1 MVFSQHASNSPLIM
15 HFIWTIMPMFNF
27 KDHFSKNSQ
36 RVFGSWEKHNVPPAV
51 TDATTLLWSWFSLDM
66 GDNYCHYHG
75 HDPLLH
81 MSPLPSLIC
90 RCPLP
95 DIFCTDLCFQDPF
108 FLEKTIICCEQDWDQ
123 EYFEIHEFGT
133 KDSYIFKV
141 SFTWAHSKKV
151 WVYLIIFSIRKVS
164 FKYLVSNQDFTF
176 MHIFS
181 PVP

>member
-66 GDNYCHYHG
+66 GDMYNGLPLAVASCVPVTLAHLSLSVAWHFMYCN
-75 HDPLLH
+75 D
-81 MSPLPSLIC
+81 
-90 RCPLP
+90 
-95 DIFCTDLCFQDPF
+95 FCFQDPF
-108 FLEKTIICCEQDWDQ
+108 FLEKAIICCEQDWEQ

-141 SFTWAHSKKV
+141 SFTSLFNEGRLLWLSS
-151 WVYLIIFSIRKVS
+151 FSCQLMKIS
-164 FKYLVSNQDFTF
+164 FEHLV
-176 MHIFS
+176 
-181 PVP
+181 

>member
-1 MVFSQHASNSPLIM
+1 
-15 HFIWTIMPMFNF
+15 MPMFNF

-75 HDPLLH
+75 HYPRLH
-81 MSPLPSLIC
+81 VSPLPSLIC

-141 SFTWAHSKKV
+141 SFTRIHSMKV
-151 WVYLIIFSIRKVS
+151 RVHLILFSCQPKEKSHLNI
-164 FKYLVSNQDFTF
+164 
-176 MHIFS
+176 
-181 PVP
+181 